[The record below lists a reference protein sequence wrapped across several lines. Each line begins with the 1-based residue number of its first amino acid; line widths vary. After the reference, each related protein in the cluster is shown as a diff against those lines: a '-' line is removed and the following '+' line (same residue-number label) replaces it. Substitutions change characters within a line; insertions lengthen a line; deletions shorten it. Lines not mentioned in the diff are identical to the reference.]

1 MAVPLKRLARAGK
14 KGTGKGRRK
23 GLGTVVK
30 QVGVAVIALALV
42 LALVGLGF
50 YLLQKQEGEQSMLE
64 QARIGAEGV
73 ANRLSEYVTFH
84 SSLLARY
91 AQSPGLAELLQ
102 SENRDEL
109 MAQEQGLLRLMQGAL
124 RVRFLPLEWD
134 SPDPEARP
142 PFSFASLEM
151 IRTVEQSGLSSPAEV
166 HQPGSPHRH
175 LALAAPI
182 KNRDAVLVGVAH
194 LVLAFEVLQRN
205 VADRNDPAGQ
215 FVVQQVIAN
224 GIVNLAS
231 NKDEATEGSAA
242 GQVPV
247 PGSIWQVAY
256 WPSEPAGSLLQKPQ
270 FWGILAGGLV
280 LIGLLLSLLSIRFGR
295 TFEQKTAVVTA
306 AAVAGSNATLHQ
318 NEAVTVGARE
328 SDSSDIEKERRVA
341 LAGKLEALK
350 PKTAKPVSPITKVSL
365 PASIFRAYDIR
376 GVVDE
381 TLDADSVYL
390 IGRAIGSAAQE
401 QGQQT
406 VIIGRDGR
414 LSSQALSEALAR
426 GLMESGRDVVDLGQ
440 VPTPVLY
447 FATHFLGSDSG
458 VIVTGSHNPP
468 EYNGLKIVI
477 GGEALS
483 GQRIQG
489 LRQRIESGD
498 LLQGEGVLQEQD
510 LLPDYINRIIE
521 DVQLLAPLKVVV
533 DCGNGVASV
542 AAPILFQALGCE
554 VTDLFCE
561 VNGNFP
567 NHHPDPGNPEN
578 MRALVEKVRE
588 QGADLG
594 LAFDGDGDR
603 LGVVDS
609 QGKIIW
615 PDRLL
620 MLLARDILMRQPG
633 ADVVYDVKSSR
644 HLAGEIL
651 TAGGRPIMWRSG
663 HSLIKAK
670 MKETD
675 ALLGGELSGH
685 IYIKD
690 RWYGF
695 DDALYAGARLLE
707 IISAEGLSSAE
718 VFASLPES
726 VSTMELSSPTPEAAR
741 LMERLSE
748 QFQFPRAKLI
758 TIDGIRAEF
767 EDGWGLVRP
776 SNTTPMIMFRFEAD
790 DEAALAR
797 IQGIFRE
804 QISGIAPELEL
815 PF

>member
-1 MAVPLKRLARAGK
+1 MAVLLKWPARFNR
-14 KGTGKGRRK
+14 KGGDKGRRK
-23 GLGTVVK
+23 DIGAVVK
-30 QVGVAVIALALV
+30 PAAVTMIALALV

-50 YLLQKQEGEQSMLE
+50 HLLQQQESEQSMLE
-64 QARIGAEGV
+64 QTRIGAEGV
-73 ANRLSEYVTFH
+73 ANRLSEYITNH
-84 SSLLARY
+84 SNLLTRY
-91 AQSPGLAELLQ
+91 AQSPGLADLLKSGNQEELTT
-102 SENRDEL
+102 R
-109 MAQEQGLLRLMQGAL
+109 EQALLRLMQGAV

-134 SPDPEARP
+134 RPDPAARP

-151 IRTVEQSGLSSPAEV
+151 IRTVETSGLPSPAEV
-166 HQPGSPHRH
+166 HQPGTPNKHI
-175 LALAAPI
+175 ALAAPI
-182 KNRDAVLVGVAH
+182 KDGTGALVGVAH
-194 LVLAFEVLQRN
+194 LVLPYEVLQRN
-205 VADRNDPAGQ
+205 VTERNDSPGLLM
-215 FVVQQVIAN
+215 VQQVIAN
-224 GIVNLAS
+224 GIANLS
-231 NKDEATEGSAA
+231 RNKGEVIEGPAA
-242 GQVPV
+242 GQIAVT
-247 PGSIWQVAY
+247 GSIWQVAY
-256 WPSEPAGSLLQKPQ
+256 WPSEPVGSLLQRPA
-270 FWGILAGGLV
+270 FWGILVGGLV
-280 LIGLLLSLLSIRFGR
+280 LIGLLLLQLSLRFGR
-295 TFEQKTAVVTA
+295 TLRQETAPVPAGKTVPQHT
-306 AAVAGSNATLHQ
+306 
-318 NEAVTVGARE
+318 EAIPVGPRE
-328 SDSSDIEKERRVA
+328 SDGTEADKETRAA
-341 LAGKLEALK
+341 LAEKLEALQ
-350 PKTAKPVSPITKVSL
+350 PKMSKPVAPVTAVSL

-381 TLDADSVYL
+381 TLDAESVYL
-390 IGRAIGSAAQE
+390 IGRAIGSAARE

-406 VIIGRDGR
+406 VIIARDGR
-414 LSSQALSEALAR
+414 NSSQSLSEALAR
-426 GLMESGRDVVDLGQ
+426 GLMESGQDVVDLGQ

-458 VIVTGSHNPP
+458 VMVTGSHNPP

-483 GQRIQG
+483 GQRIQD
-489 LRQRIESGD
+489 LRQRIGSGN
-498 LLQGEGVLQEQD
+498 LLQGEGVLQAQD

-542 AAPILFQALGCE
+542 AAPTLFRALGCE
-554 VTDLFCE
+554 VTDLYCE
-561 VNGNFP
+561 VNGSFP
-567 NHHPDPGNPEN
+567 NHHPDPSNPEN
-578 MRALVEKVRE
+578 MRALIKKVRE

-594 LAFDGDGDR
+594 IAFDGDGDR
-603 LGVVDS
+603 LGIVDS

-651 TAGGRPIMWRSG
+651 TSGGRPIMWRSG

-670 MKETD
+670 MKETG
-675 ALLGGELSGH
+675 ALLGGELTGH
-685 IYIKD
+685 IYIKE

-707 IISAEGLSSAE
+707 IISAEGLSSTE
-718 VFASLPES
+718 VFAALPES
-726 VSTMELSSPTPEAAR
+726 VSTPELSAPTPEAAQ
-741 LMERLSE
+741 LMERLTG
-748 QFQFPRAKLI
+748 QVQFPGAKLI

-776 SNTTPMIMFRFEAD
+776 SNTTPLIMFRFEAD
-790 DEAALAR
+790 DETALAR

-804 QISGIAPELEL
+804 QISGIAPELDL